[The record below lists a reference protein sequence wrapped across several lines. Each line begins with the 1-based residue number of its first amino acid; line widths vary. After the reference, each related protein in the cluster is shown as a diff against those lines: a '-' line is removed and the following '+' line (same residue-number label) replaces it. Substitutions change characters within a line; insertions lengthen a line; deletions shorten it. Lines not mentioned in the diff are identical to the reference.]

1 MHPTVTLV
9 VLASEDRARFLES
22 AGPGRGLIEIEAV
35 AGLPRPAPD
44 DREGRVAAG
53 GGAHHGL
60 EPRTL
65 PDEAHR
71 AAFSRHIVAALVARV
86 ATHPVDALVLSAP
99 AKMLGLL
106 RADLPDTLR
115 AMVVADQ
122 PRDLVTV
129 SAHDLPSHFPGV
141 RL

>member
-22 AGPGRGLIEIEAV
+22 AGPGRGLIEVEAV
-35 AGLPRPAPD
+35 AGVPRPVLD

-53 GGAHHGL
+53 GGAHHAL

-71 AAFSRHIVAALVARV
+71 ATFARHIVAALVARV
-86 ATHPVDALVLSAP
+86 AAHPVDGLVLSAP